1 MEKRTIIIIG
11 IIAIAI
17 IAVLIYTN
25 SLLVIPALIL
35 GFIFPDSYQ
44 VDLIEI
50 NNNLVDVEN
59 RALINLSEEEFM
71 KYPELRELFH
81 NVTPTGEDE
90 FNGEKTI
97 FVNQISVSQDKAEE
111 IQKEFGPGT
120 IYWKGGYYGI
130 LIAQP

>member
-11 IIAIAI
+11 IITIAI

-50 NNNLVDVEN
+50 NSNLVDVEN
-59 RALINLSEEEFM
+59 RTLINLSEEEFM

-90 FNGEKTI
+90 FNGKKTI
-97 FVNQISVSQDKAEE
+97 FVNHIGVRPDKAEE
-111 IQKEFGPGT
+111 IQIEFSPGT

-130 LIAQP
+130 LVAQP